1 MNFQKLIRQY
11 PITSFLIIN
20 YTVSWTFLYPAYQLI
35 LADPNGNLPPV
46 AWFGMIG
53 GYGPV
58 IAAILIT
65 RITEGKLALKQLLKS
80 LLIWKVSYWCYAFV
94 IFVPILI
101 YLFSTAISFLLG
113 YPVKSFDLVN
123 GISSIPI
130 SFLIA
135 LPFGPMG
142 EELGWRGYLLPKMM
156 TKYSALKS
164 SILVGLAWGL
174 WHLAS
179 FTFPGAALP
188 GFMGM
193 SLLSIG
199 VYFCYTIAESLVFT
213 FIYLRT
219 KASVFIAILLHAFFN
234 ASSNI
239 QSSFFEGIT
248 DKSHNVLIYCLT
260 IAFTAI
266 IGLILLSPIMRKEHL
281 QRAGACY

>member
-1 MNFQKLIRQY
+1 MKFQRLIDRY
-11 PITSFLIIN
+11 PITSFLVIN
-20 YTVSWTFLYPAYQLI
+20 YTISWTFLYPAYQLI
-35 LADPNGNLPPV
+35 LADPNGNLPPI

-58 IAAILIT
+58 IAAILVT
-65 RITEGKLALKQLLKS
+65 RITEGKLGLKHLLNS
-80 LLIWKVSYWCYAFV
+80 LLIWKVSYWWYAFV
-94 IFVPILI
+94 IFVPTLI
-101 YLFSTAISFLLG
+101 YLFSTTISFVFG

-123 GISSIPI
+123 GLSSIPI

-156 TKYSALKS
+156 AKYSAFKS
-164 SILVGLAWGL
+164 SIFVGLAWGL

-188 GFMGM
+188 DFMGV

-219 KASVFIAILLHAFFN
+219 KASVVIAILLHAFFN

-248 DKSHNVLIYCLT
+248 DKSHNVLIYCLS
-260 IAFTAI
+260 IALTAI
-266 IGLILLSPIMRKEHL
+266 VGLILLSRIIKKEHL
-281 QRAGACY
+281 PTSNTPL